1 MDRLDEII
9 RENIQ
14 LVLNER
20 IKTRDE
26 YAEGDKKEAKKL
38 FRSLIGIFNRCDD
51 DQAKKMVESL
61 QKLEEKLEKIDFK
74 SFKRR
79 YNYVTAQRKKEDQE
93 KWEDGYT
100 SAMNNM

>member
-1 MDRLDEII
+1 
-9 RENIQ
+9 
-14 LVLNER
+14 
-20 IKTRDE
+20 
-26 YAEGDKKEAKKL
+26 
-38 FRSLIGIFNRCDD
+38 
-51 DQAKKMVESL
+51 MVESL